1 MRVLR
6 IGTRGSLLAL
16 AQTKIIADTISDSWP
31 DVKIEIVKIT
41 TTGDK
46 NMSPFSSDP
55 SGIKGMFTREIEQA
69 LLKHDIDIAVH
80 SLKDLPANMNPEL
93 PIVAYS
99 HRGDPRDALVMSKM
113 ESEIATIGTSSIRRR
128 LQAAKFYPEVKIL
141 PLRGNIDTRL
151 KKLDSGKYSA
161 LIMSAAGLQRLGL
174 AHRITRIFSPEE
186 IMPAPGQGILACQG
200 RIGGE
205 YDYLECV
212 NDSESKDSALAERT
226 FSRALNA
233 ACNVPIG
240 AYAEIDGETL
250 TLKGLYVREATR
262 EFLRGEISGKRSDA
276 EKLGQNLAEV
286 IMS

>member
-1 MRVLR
+1 MKLLR

-16 AQTKIIADTISDSWP
+16 AQTKIIADTISASWP
-31 DVKIEIVKIT
+31 DIRIEIVKIT

-69 LLKHDIDIAVH
+69 LLNHEIDFAVH

-99 HRGDPRDALVMSKM
+99 KRGDPRDALVMSKM
-113 ESEIATIGTSSIRRR
+113 ESEIIIIGTSSIRIR
-128 LQAAKFYPEVKIL
+128 LQAAKFYPEAKIL

-161 LIMSAAGLQRLGL
+161 LIMSVAGLQRLGL
-174 AHRITRIFSPEE
+174 AHRISRIFSPEE

-200 RIGGE
+200 RIDGE
-205 YDYLECV
+205 YEYLGCV
-212 NDSESKDSALAERT
+212 DDSDSKDSALAERS

-240 AYAEIDGETL
+240 AYAEVHGEIL
-250 TLKGLYVREATR
+250 TLKGLYVDDGGI
-262 EFLRGEISGKRSDA
+262 FCRGSVSGLRSDA
-276 EKLGQNLAEV
+276 ESLGKKLAEV

>member
-1 MRVLR
+1 MRLIR

-16 AQTKIIADTISDSWP
+16 AQTKIIADQILHAHP
-31 DVKIEIVKIT
+31 DAHIDIVKIIT
-41 TTGDK
+41 SGDK

-69 LLKHDIDIAVH
+69 LTKHDIDFAVH
-80 SLKDLPANMNPEL
+80 SLKDLPANMSPDL

-99 HRGDPRDALVMSKM
+99 HRGDPRDALVMSNIGP
-113 ESEIATIGTSSIRRR
+113 ELSTIGTSSIRRR
-128 LQAAKFYPEVKIL
+128 LQAAKLYPDAEIL
-141 PLRGNIDTRL
+141 PVRGNIDTRL

-161 LIMSAAGLQRLGL
+161 LIMSAVGLERLWL

-200 RIGGE
+200 RPDGE
-205 YDYLECV
+205 YEYLACV
-212 NDSESKDSALAERT
+212 NDDDSRDCALAERS

-240 AYAEIDGETL
+240 AYAVTHGEIL
-250 TLKGLYVREATR
+250 TLRGLYVDDEGI
-262 EFLRGEISGKRSDA
+262 FHRGSVSGLRSDA
-276 EKLGQNLAEV
+276 ESLGQRLAEV
-286 IMS
+286 IVS

>member
-250 TLKGLYVREATR
+250 TLK
-262 EFLRGEISGKRSDA
+262 S
-276 EKLGQNLAEV
+276 
-286 IMS
+286 